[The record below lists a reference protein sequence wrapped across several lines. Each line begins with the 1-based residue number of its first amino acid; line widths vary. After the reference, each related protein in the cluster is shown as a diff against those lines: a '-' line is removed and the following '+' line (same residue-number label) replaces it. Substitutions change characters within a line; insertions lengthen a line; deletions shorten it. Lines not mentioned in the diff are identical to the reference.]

1 MTSLTP
7 LMGSLPSTR
16 TVNNETTTE
25 KDLQTVFSAV
35 LREVGRDGYA
45 SVETSADE
53 SELEGRIGT
62 SWEAWFEQV
71 SNTRY
76 TFVAG
81 AESPSVREGKTA
93 EDLKRDY
100 KAILSR
106 AYREGGYQVP
116 LAFLQNLSPEELK
129 TVQQVQHLADSIQP
143 TGLSEEAALNLLIP
157 PAAQVDSN
165 ADGFTSVGRA
175 QTVRFP
181 DSRTPAK
188 VRDAWEEATASL
200 IEGDKLMYVLQIAR
214 IGLITETEND
224 YPTPAV
230 SVDSFEQKANQWLEY
245 LDYFKAQIPL
255 EQYERDHR
263 FWTEFRTALQR
274 EDVTQ

>member
-1 MTSLTP
+1 MTSITP
-7 LMGSLPSTR
+7 LMGSLTTTR
-16 TVNNETTTE
+16 TVNSETTAE

-45 SVETSADE
+45 SIETSSDE

-62 SWEAWFEQV
+62 SWETWFEQV

-100 KAILSR
+100 KAILSK
-106 AYREGGYQVP
+106 AYREGGYQAP

-200 IEGDKLMYVLQIAR
+200 TEGDKLMYVLQISR

>member
-1 MTSLTP
+1 MTSITP

-16 TVNNETTTE
+16 AVNNETTTE

-53 SELEGRIGT
+53 SELEGRIES

-106 AYREGGYQVP
+106 AYRESGYQAP

-200 IEGDKLMYVLQIAR
+200 TEGDKLMYVLQISR

>member
-1 MTSLTP
+1 MTSITP

-16 TVNNETTTE
+16 AVNNETTTE

-45 SVETSADE
+45 SIETSADE

-62 SWEAWFEQV
+62 NWEAWFEQV

-106 AYREGGYQVP
+106 AYREGGYQAP

-200 IEGDKLMYVLQIAR
+200 TEGDKLMYVLQISR

>member
-1 MTSLTP
+1 MTSITP

-16 TVNNETTTE
+16 AVNNETTTE

-53 SELEGRIGT
+53 SELEGRIES

-106 AYREGGYQVP
+106 AFRESGYQAP

-200 IEGDKLMYVLQIAR
+200 TEGDKLMYVLQISR

>member
-1 MTSLTP
+1 MTSITP

-53 SELEGRIGT
+53 SELEGRIES

-106 AYREGGYQVP
+106 AYREGGYQAP

-200 IEGDKLMYVLQIAR
+200 TEGDKLMYVLQISR